1 MLVKTRAALSL
12 ADIPLF
18 KTLPADELAR
28 LQAVLPVREAPVG
41 EWVIEENQS
50 GDHFFVIL
58 QGRVEIVKAA
68 GSPEESRLGFRRAG
82 DFIGEMGLLNQNSA
96 RTASARPVS
105 RCRLLV
111 VPYAE
116 INGLLARHPA
126 LAYELARVLSERMTD
141 GQNKTIRSLR
151 QKNIALQKAY
161 DELKAA
167 QAQIIEKEKLE
178 RELQLAREIQFS
190 ILPESLPTL
199 PGYDF
204 GALMVPARAVGG
216 DFYGIFP
223 LDENRMVLVLGDVTD
238 KGVPAALFMAQTYA
252 LLRASSNPTD
262 TPSQILERA
271 NSLLYSMNARG
282 LFATV
287 IYGIL
292 TKDTG
297 DFHYVRAGH
306 ELPILIAPD
315 GKAQL
320 VDSTG
325 GLPLGIWDDPMLSE
339 NHMLI
344 PPGGLLLLYSDGAT
358 DCSNPKQERLG
369 DEALCR
375 LMETFAG
382 NIPAQA
388 VCEKIFA
395 SLENFQQ
402 DTPQF
407 DDVTL
412 LAVRNTGQFSP

>member
-1 MLVKTRAALSL
+1 MKMRAALSL

-18 KTLPADELAR
+18 KTLPAEELDR
-28 LQAVLPVREAPVG
+28 LQSNLPVHNAPVG
-41 EWVIEENQS
+41 EWVIEEGQP

-58 QGRVEIVKAA
+58 QGKVEIVKAA
-68 GSPEESRLGFRRAG
+68 GSPEESRLGLRRAG
-82 DFIGEMGLLNQNSA
+82 DFIGEMGLLNQNST
-96 RTASARPVS
+96 RTASARAVS
-105 RCRLLV
+105 KSRLLV

-116 INGLLARHPA
+116 INSLLARHPA
-126 LAYELARVLSERMTD
+126 LAYELARVLSERMTS
-141 GQNKTIRSLR
+141 GQNQTIRSLR

-223 LDENRMVLVLGDVTD
+223 LDENRMVLLLGDVTD

-262 TPSQILERA
+262 SPSQILQRA
-271 NSLLYSMNARG
+271 NSLLCGMNARG
-282 LFATV
+282 LFATL
-287 IYGIL
+287 IYGVL
-292 TKDTG
+292 TRQTG

-306 ELPILIAPD
+306 EYPILVFPD
-315 GKAQL
+315 GNAQL
-320 VDSTG
+320 IQSAG
-325 GLPLGIWDDPMLSE
+325 GLPLGIIDDPILAE
-339 NHMLI
+339 NHLVI
-344 PPGGLLLLYSDGAT
+344 PPGGLLLLYSDGVT
-358 DCSNPKQERLG
+358 DCNDPQQQHFGEIKLRQL
-369 DEALCR
+369 LQ
-375 LMETFAG
+375 TFTSDDS
-382 NIPAQA
+382 AQTI
-388 VCEKIFA
+388 CQKIFE
-395 SLENFQQ
+395 SLVDFQQ

-412 LAVRNTGQFSP
+412 LAVRKA

>member
-1 MLVKTRAALSL
+1 MKTCNAVSLS
-12 ADIPLF
+12 DIPLF

-28 LQAVLPVREAPVG
+28 LQAALPVREASAG
-41 EWVIEENQS
+41 AWILEEGQP

-58 QGRVEIVKAA
+58 QGKVEILKAA
-68 GSPEESRLGFRRAG
+68 GSAEESRLGFRSAG
-82 DFIGEMGLLNQNSA
+82 DFIGEMALLNQESA
-96 RTASARPVS
+96 RTASARAVS
-105 RCRLLV
+105 KSRLLV

-116 INGLLARHPA
+116 VNGLLARHPA

-151 QKNIALQKAY
+151 KKNIELQKAY

-190 ILPESLPTL
+190 ILPETLPPL

-252 LLRASSNPTD
+252 LLRASSNPSD
-262 TPSQILERA
+262 TPSQILQRA

-282 LFATV
+282 LFATM

-292 TKDTG
+292 TQQTG

-306 ELPILIAPD
+306 EFPIMVSPD
-315 GKAQL
+315 GIAQL
-320 VDSTG
+320 LECPG
-325 GLPLGIWDDPMLSE
+325 GLPLGIWDDPMLVE
-339 NHMLI
+339 NHLVI
-344 PPGGLLLLYSDGAT
+344 PPGGLLLLYSDGVT
-358 DCSNPKQERLG
+358 DCNNPQQERFG
-369 DEALCR
+369 DERLCQ
-375 LMETFAG
+375 LMETFASDT
-382 NIPAQA
+382 PTQA
-388 VCEKIFA
+388 VCEKIFE
-395 SLENFQQ
+395 SLGDFQQ
-402 DTPQF
+402 GAPQF

-412 LAVRNTGQFSP
+412 LAVRALQPKPS